1 MNYQTIKEHSK
12 WLSQVSAATS
22 LIVIVFMQSKFI
34 FVSGNFAGN
43 LLLISLI
50 AAVFTFIFGLI
61 ALARWQGFLA
71 LAIFSYV
78 AYCILFTPLYAIS

>member
-61 ALARWQGFLA
+61 ALPRWQGFLA